1 MPPAIELMKNQ
12 IIRTLVLQYGLAVV
26 YLAVV
31 TLWDLAVTA
40 SALLGCLAALVP
52 KTYFSFRMLQVADN
66 DDAAQWLSYVYR
78 SEIGKWVIMAG
89 IFATA
94 FTSGYTWDPVIVFAG
109 FILVQTSGWFA
120 PMVTKGN

>member
-1 MPPAIELMKNQ
+1 MKNQ
-12 IIRTLVLQYGLAVV
+12 IIRTLVLQYGLAAI

-31 TLWDLAVTA
+31 TLWDLSVTA

-78 SEIGKWVIMAG
+78 SEIGKWVIMGG

-94 FTSGYTWDPVIVFAG
+94 FTSGYAWDPVIVFAG

-120 PMVTKGN
+120 PMVLKGN

>member
-1 MPPAIELMKNQ
+1 MPPVIELMKDQ
-12 IIRTLVLQYGLAVV
+12 IKKTLVLQYGLAAS
-26 YLAVV
+26 YLAVAA
-31 TLWDLAVTA
+31 LWDLAVTA

-78 SEIGKWVIMAG
+78 SEIGKWVIMGG

-94 FTSGYTWDPVIVFAG
+94 FTSGYPWNPVVVFAG
-109 FILVQTSGWFA
+109 FVLVQTSGWFA